1 MPQDADVLALV
12 LELFHFDDL
21 RESGY
26 AFDERVFD
34 RLAHAPCKSH
44 ELRGG
49 ERLVVKEHHQ
59 VLEEGA
65 PDRRDGLVCEV
76 SPEIHPENPGAK
88 RTGKA
93 RDLHAYC
100 SRLTFRRL
108 RTQR

>member
-1 MPQDADVLALV
+1 M

-26 AFDERVFD
+26 ALDERVFD
-34 RLAHAPCKSH
+34 RLAHAPRKSH
-44 ELRGG
+44 ELGGG

-76 SPEIHPENPGAK
+76 SPEIHPEDLGAK
-88 RTGKA
+88 RTGNA
-93 RDLHAYC
+93 LDLHAYC
-100 SRLTFRRL
+100 SILMFWL
-108 RTQR
+108 LMIEP